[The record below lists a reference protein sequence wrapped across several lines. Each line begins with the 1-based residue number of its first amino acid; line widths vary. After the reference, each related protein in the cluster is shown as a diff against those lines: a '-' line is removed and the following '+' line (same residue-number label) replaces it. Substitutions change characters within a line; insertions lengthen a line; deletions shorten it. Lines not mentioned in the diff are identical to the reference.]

1 MTSEEEYLF
10 LKQKYEKHK
19 TYNISNGVYLRVER
33 TCMVFSNVMNKRHRL
48 DGPAFLCHSGGLW
61 FINGKNVTDKITTWA
76 KDNDIDLDNLTDV
89 DKAFIKIVWADYG
102 K

>member
-10 LKQKYEKHK
+10 LKQKYDKHR

-33 TCMVFSNVMNKRHRL
+33 TCMVFSNVLNKRHRL
-48 DGPAFLCHSGGLW
+48 DGPAFLCCSGGLW
-61 FINGKNVTDKITTWA
+61 FINGFDVTIEIYQWA
-76 KDNDIDLDNLTDV
+76 EENDIELDNLTDV
-89 DKAFIKIVWADYG
+89 DKALIKIVWADYG